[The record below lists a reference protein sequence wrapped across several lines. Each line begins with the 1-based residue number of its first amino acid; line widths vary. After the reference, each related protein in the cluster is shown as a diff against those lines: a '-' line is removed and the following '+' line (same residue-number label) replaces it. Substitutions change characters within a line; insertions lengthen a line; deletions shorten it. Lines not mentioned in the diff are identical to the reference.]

1 MEITKLGVLI
11 VHMLLCHTAYT
22 IKYAFGHQLTSL
34 G

>member
-22 IKYAFGHQLTSL
+22 KLNMLLDIS
-34 G
+34 